1 MDKFNDENVL
11 ITIKII
17 KERKE
22 QFTSK
27 SMEIHIIN
35 PIGFC
40 FGVTRAIDIA
50 SKLDK
55 SKKITFLGMVVH
67 NEEVISSFSS
77 ANINI
82 IDERKHDLKEALL
95 QVEDGTIVVFSAHGH
110 PKEYEEIAR
119 KKNLIQIDTTCPL
132 VALNLKLGLDYA
144 SEGLIYIG
152 SKNHLEASSFRLNCP
167 ASYFFDISSYSYLA
181 KPEIDIK
188 HVISQTTLSTS
199 EVDKA
204 IKIIQK
210 DYPNAKLERSVCDA
224 TKARQ
229 VALSNL
235 EDDYDAI
242 IVIGSSSSS
251 NTNKLFSIAKNKNK
265 NSFLMLNSN
274 ELKQIKDLPKYKK
287 IALCSGTSASMKTID
302 ECLEYLRSL

>member
-1 MDKFNDENVL
+1 MVLDKFNDENVL

-82 IDERKHDLKEALL
+82 IDERKYDLKKALL

-119 KKNLIQIDTTCPL
+119 KKRNRF
-132 VALNLKLGLDYA
+132 
-144 SEGLIYIG
+144 S
-152 SKNHLEASSFRLNCP
+152 
-167 ASYFFDISSYSYLA
+167 
-181 KPEIDIK
+181 
-188 HVISQTTLSTS
+188 
-199 EVDKA
+199 
-204 IKIIQK
+204 
-210 DYPNAKLERSVCDA
+210 
-224 TKARQ
+224 
-229 VALSNL
+229 
-235 EDDYDAI
+235 
-242 IVIGSSSSS
+242 
-251 NTNKLFSIAKNKNK
+251 LFI
-265 NSFLMLNSN
+265 F
-274 ELKQIKDLPKYKK
+274 P
-287 IALCSGTSASMKTID
+287 
-302 ECLEYLRSL
+302 